1 MDLDN
6 LLTSIDDSILPLGLT
21 QKKPTQMIIDNEAV
35 LNIINER
42 RMTPRACHIS
52 IQNMAIQEWKANGDI
67 CMEHLPGSVNMAS
80 DLMKA
85 LAWICHSH
93 HTCRSMGHYG
103 LPSNPLS

>member
-35 LNIINER
+35 LNIVNKR

-52 IQNMAIQEWKANGDI
+52 IQNMAI
-67 CMEHLPGSVNMAS
+67 
-80 DLMKA
+80 
-85 LAWICHSH
+85 
-93 HTCRSMGHYG
+93 
-103 LPSNPLS
+103 